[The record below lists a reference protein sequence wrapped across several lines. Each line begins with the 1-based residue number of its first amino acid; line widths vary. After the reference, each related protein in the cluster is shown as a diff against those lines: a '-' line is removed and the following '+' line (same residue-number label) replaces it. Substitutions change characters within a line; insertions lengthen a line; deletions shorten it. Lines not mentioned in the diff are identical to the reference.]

1 MKRVKLKNVAA
12 FLVKS
17 GKGGD
22 KVLGRLLMNR
32 CIVIGAAFTFSPL
45 IMSWL
50 VVFLI
55 AALVA
60 ASASVD
66 AEDGKAAEAAS
77 SKVVATNGAGN
88 AVNLPQAPEP
98 LQALIKIGRVR
109 FEFYDPNVVRRAM
122 AGETRYEFQ
131 YSYKS
136 RSSWRRIVLD
146 FKPAIKITVKYS
158 QVQLERT
165 HRIFLPQE
173 MIRDDIFARP
183 LTLHEFDH
191 VAISCDTRLPA
202 LLETLLNERNSE
214 LVTVLNEDEHGFQ
227 GTPSQQD
234 LARISKNLV
243 KEASD
248 KVFDDLVSIV
258 AIRYKE
264 LDRISENGSKPL
276 SVDDRYRIIE
286 SPPIHDDKE

>member
-1 MKRVKLKNVAA
+1 MKRVQLKNVAA

-22 KVLGRLLMNR
+22 KVVGRLFMKH
-32 CIVIGAAFTFSPL
+32 CIVIGAAFTFSPIIALCL
-45 IMSWL
+45 I
-50 VVFLI
+50 VFLI
-55 AALVA
+55 AVMVA
-60 ASASVD
+60 APASVD
-66 AEDGKAAEAAS
+66 AEDVKAAEAAS
-77 SKVVATNGAGN
+77 PKVVATDGAGN

-98 LQALIKIGRVR
+98 LQALIKIGKVR
-109 FEFYDPNVVRRAM
+109 FEFYDPSIVRRVM

-146 FKPAIKITVKYS
+146 FKPAIKIAIKYS
-158 QVQLERT
+158 QVKLERT

-191 VAISCDTRLPA
+191 VAISCDTRLPF
-202 LLETLLNERNSE
+202 LLETMLNERNAE
-214 LVTVLNEDEHGFQ
+214 LVTVLNEEEHGFQ
-227 GTPSQQD
+227 GTPTPQD
-234 LARISKNLV
+234 LARISKILV
-243 KEASD
+243 KEASN
-248 KVFDDLVSIV
+248 KVFDDLVNIV

-264 LDRISENGSKPL
+264 LDRISENGAKPL

-286 SPPIHDDKE
+286 SPLNHDDRE